1 MKPGVKADHHT
12 KNDKNA
18 KEHHVSR
25 TGVRGDPKKEGAGG
39 KGAWGTSMEAQGPAA
54 LDSKDPNYDS
64 GAEKTDANKA

>member
-1 MKPGVKADHHT
+1 MALAELWSVICFAASLG
-12 KNDKNA
+12 
-18 KEHHVSR
+18 